1 MFIEEHEYKYAP
13 DGRIL
18 IDKEGYERWAEGQRR
33 IPGLKYARDQSAS
46 TSETKRRRAANPC
59 TPVRPTSSTQLACA
73 SASAMT
79 SERDVSTIL
88 STFLFRRGYLK
99 LSS

>member
-1 MFIEEHEYKYAP
+1 MSLRYVTIKKFSEESGNSEKAIRHKIENGMFIEGHEYKYAP

-46 TSETKRRRAANPC
+46 TSETKERRAANP
-59 TPVRPTSSTQLACA
+59 
-73 SASAMT
+73 
-79 SERDVSTIL
+79 
-88 STFLFRRGYLK
+88 
-99 LSS
+99 